1 MKRIFLLTLLA
12 MFLSVS
18 VALGAGADIHDEDS
32 LGNNRWRVENDGD
45 LLPTS
50 TYDIGSA
57 SYPVANLYVTDLAT
71 TGKMVLTG
79 ERDAITGYEY
89 YLNVTGDLTGTST
102 QGNTRGIYVDL
113 DRSVDTLVGDQNDI
127 GVQVNLVN
135 TADGNVAG
143 GSLIGT
149 SSQVANNTTGVIS
162 NLTGGTFTAYNK
174 TAGGVVLNAVGLKAS
189 GKANNSVSTLLLAGE
204 LTLQRQAATEPT
216 TEGVL
221 HLRNNNMTGTGADF
235 GLKIESIYAT
245 SATTDSMTD
254 GINMTSAA
262 INQAQI
268 VFSNGSKLFVGAQT
282 SENGVYG
289 EVGAYDA
296 VGSVYFGAGGTIFTQ
311 VADNGANA
319 DWETVTSASAE

>member
-113 DRSVDTLVGDQNDI
+113 VRSVDTTVGDQNDAGI
-127 GVQVNLVN
+127 MIDVKN
-135 TADGNVAG
+135 TADGN
-143 GSLIGT
+143 T
-149 SSQVANNTTGVIS
+149 SGNTLQGISAQASNDATGAIS
-162 NLTGGTFTAYNK
+162 NLVGGTLTAYNK
-174 TAGGVVLNAVGLKAS
+174 NAGGIVGSAIGAKIS
-189 GKANNSVSTLLLAGE
+189 TKANNQVTSTMIGAE
-204 LTLQRQAATEPT
+204 ITYTRQAAYNTAAEDI
-216 TEGVL
+216 VVM
-221 HLRNNNMTGTGADF
+221 NCNSSIGTGID
-235 GLKIESIYAT
+235 
-245 SATTDSMTD
+245 SAITIASTYSGSASTDSMND
-254 GINMTSAA
+254 GINMTAAA